1 MFSAGPC
8 RPEAEVWGQRWCHQD
23 TAHAGVPHVHI
34 IYSRLQ
40 GGPSGCLG
48 VDKRG
53 HGPSDP
59 CVLTGGRNWP
69 GPVRGVPLEGTLEA
83 AAWGLERGL

>member
-1 MFSAGPC
+1 MFSAGHFHT
-8 RPEAEVWGQRWCHQD
+8 RRAGLGQSCCHQD

-59 CVLTGGRNWP
+59 CVHTGGRNWL
-69 GPVRGVPLEGTLEA
+69 GPVRGVPLEGTLGA